1 MANVDSGRL
10 LVILFLLA
18 SSSSSCPACFVKL
31 RGLVGLKED
40 AALKIAQ
47 RQLDAAFCTPSA
59 PNELNHKGPER
70 RILQQE
76 VSQKPF

>member
-1 MANVDSGRL
+1 M
-10 LVILFLLA
+10 
-18 SSSSSCPACFVKL
+18 
-31 RGLVGLKED
+31 GLKED